1 MRSVPDGFLIQV
13 LINIFYSIYIF
24 INSVAI
30 FFACAK
36 WLMATKKEWGGG
48 GRGEGGREGGEFLY
62 IRCTGVMSFC
72 RSAYFIIFLTAVVQ
86 RPKTLPSGPKPYKR
100 GLMILLTPFVFRCV
114 IFCR

>member
-48 GRGEGGREGGEFLY
+48 GGEGGREGGEFCLL
-62 IRCTGVMSFC
+62 C
-72 RSAYFIIFLTAVVQ
+72 RTAD
-86 RPKTLPSGPKPYKR
+86 L
-100 GLMILLTPFVFRCV
+100 LILLFF
-114 IFCR
+114 